1 MIRRKPTTIE
11 LSQEDIEE
19 LEGIVAERGSHAEA
33 EEGSGEGSGG
43 EESSSRAAQQ
53 ERVLARER
61 RLGLK

>member
-19 LEGIVAERGSHAEA
+19 LEGIVAERGSHGE
-33 EEGSGEGSGG
+33 EEGSREGSGR
-43 EESSSRAAQQ
+43 EESSRSAQQ